1 MENGKKNIKSV
12 LQQVVQVSIWRK
24 KKYVIWACA
33 IPVALFGYEY
43 NSLSNKNLQ
52 ALTISLYVNVY
63 FIASSEIFNSIFFL
77 IQCRYFVP
85 YVHLAKYVENVFNGN
100 SVTLPIMC
108 CGITSGIGRL
118 VFGYIADFPKVNR
131 IFLQQ
136 VQFFL
141 TIRKLIM

>member
-1 MENGKKNIKSV
+1 MHTVHPSQEEKEMENGKKNIKSV

-63 FIASSEIFNSIFFL
+63 FIASSEIFF
-77 IQCRYFVP
+77 
-85 YVHLAKYVENVFNGN
+85 
-100 SVTLPIMC
+100 
-108 CGITSGIGRL
+108 
-118 VFGYIADFPKVNR
+118 
-131 IFLQQ
+131 
-136 VQFFL
+136 
-141 TIRKLIM
+141 